1 MGGLVIR
8 PWYDLTMNKWVSVV
22 VGVLLVLV
30 GSVWTLQGLNVI
42 KGSFMTGQQ
51 LWTAIGLLA
60 VIGGLTL
67 AVSGLRKKSP
77 R

>member
-1 MGGLVIR
+1 
-8 PWYDLTMNKWVSVV
+8 MNKWVSVV
-22 VGVLLVLV
+22 VGVLLVLF

-60 VIGGLTL
+60 VIGGVTL
-67 AVSGLRKKSP
+67 AVSGLRKKSS

>member
-1 MGGLVIR
+1 MG
-8 PWYDLTMNKWVSVV
+8 KWISVV

-67 AVSGLRKKSP
+67 AISGLRKKSAG
-77 R
+77 

>member
-1 MGGLVIR
+1 M
-8 PWYDLTMNKWVSVV
+8 
-22 VGVLLVLV
+22 VGVVLVLL
-30 GSVWTLQGLNVI
+30 GAVWTLQGLNVI

-67 AVSGLRKKSP
+67 AVSGLRKKSS

>member
-1 MGGLVIR
+1 
-8 PWYDLTMNKWVSVV
+8 MNKWVSVV
-22 VGVLLVLV
+22 VGALLVLL

-67 AVSGLRKKSP
+67 VVTGLRKKPS

>member
-1 MGGLVIR
+1 
-8 PWYDLTMNKWVSVV
+8 VSVV
-22 VGVLLVLV
+22 VGALLVLL
-30 GSVWTLQGLNVI
+30 GSVWTLQGLDVI

-67 AVSGLRKKSP
+67 AFGGLRKKSS

>member
-1 MGGLVIR
+1 MR
-8 PWYDLTMNKWVSVV
+8 KWVSVV
-22 VGVLLVLV
+22 VGVVLVLL

-67 AVSGLRKKSP
+67 AVSGLRKKNVG
-77 R
+77 

>member
-1 MGGLVIR
+1 MG
-8 PWYDLTMNKWVSVV
+8 KWISVV

-67 AVSGLRKKSP
+67 AISGLRKKSV

>member
-1 MGGLVIR
+1 MG
-8 PWYDLTMNKWVSVV
+8 KWVSVV
-22 VGVLLVLV
+22 VGVLLVLM

-67 AVSGLRKKSP
+67 AAGGLRKK
-77 R
+77 RVG

>member
-1 MGGLVIR
+1 M
-8 PWYDLTMNKWVSVV
+8 TKWVSVV
-22 VGVLLVLV
+22 VGVLLVLI

-67 AVSGLRKKSP
+67 AVGGLRKK
-77 R
+77 RVE

>member
-8 PWYDLTMNKWVSVV
+8 TWYDLTMNKWVSVV
-22 VGVLLVLV
+22 VGALLVLL
-30 GSVWTLQGLNVI
+30 GSVWTLQGLNVV

-60 VIGGLTL
+60 VIGGITL
-67 AVSGLRKKSP
+67 LVTGLRKK
-77 R
+77 RAR

>member
-1 MGGLVIR
+1 
-8 PWYDLTMNKWVSVV
+8 MNKWVFVV
-22 VGVLLVLV
+22 VGALLVLL

-67 AVSGLRKKSP
+67 LVRGLRGK
-77 R
+77 RAR

>member
-1 MGGLVIR
+1 
-8 PWYDLTMNKWVSVV
+8 MNKWVSVV
-22 VGVLLVLV
+22 IGVVLVLL

-67 AVSGLRKKSP
+67 LVSGLRKKSS

>member
-1 MGGLVIR
+1 
-8 PWYDLTMNKWVSVV
+8 MNKWVSVV
-22 VGVLLVLV
+22 VGVVLVLL

-51 LWTAIGLLA
+51 LWTAIGLLS
-60 VIGGLTL
+60 VIAGLTL
-67 AVSGLRKKSP
+67 AVGGLRKKPS

>member
-1 MGGLVIR
+1 
-8 PWYDLTMNKWVSVV
+8 MNKWVSVV
-22 VGVLLVLV
+22 VGALLVLV

-42 KGSFMTGQQ
+42 KGSFMTGEQ

-67 AVSGLRKKSP
+67 AVGGLRKKPS

>member
-1 MGGLVIR
+1 
-8 PWYDLTMNKWVSVV
+8 MNKWVSVV
-22 VGVLLVLV
+22 VGALLVLL

-60 VIGGLTL
+60 VIGGVTL
-67 AVSGLRKKSP
+67 VVSGLRKKAS

>member
-1 MGGLVIR
+1 
-8 PWYDLTMNKWVSVV
+8 MNKWVSVV
-22 VGVLLVLV
+22 IGVLLVLV
-30 GSVWTLQGLNVI
+30 GSLWTLQGLNVV

-67 AVSGLRKKSP
+67 AVSGLRKKPS

>member
-1 MGGLVIR
+1 
-8 PWYDLTMNKWVSVV
+8 MNKWVSVV
-22 VGVLLVLV
+22 IGVLLVLV
-30 GSVWTLQGLNVI
+30 GSLWTLQGLNVV

-67 AVSGLRKKSP
+67 TVGGLRKKPS

>member
-1 MGGLVIR
+1 
-8 PWYDLTMNKWVSVV
+8 MNKWVSVV

-67 AVSGLRKKSP
+67 AVSGLRKKPS

>member
-1 MGGLVIR
+1 MG
-8 PWYDLTMNKWVSVV
+8 KWISVV

-67 AVSGLRKKSP
+67 AISGLRKKSVG
-77 R
+77 

>member
-1 MGGLVIR
+1 
-8 PWYDLTMNKWVSVV
+8 MNKWVSVV
-22 VGVLLVLV
+22 VGALLVLV

-67 AVSGLRKKSP
+67 AVSGLRRKSSG
-77 R
+77 